1 MGAPLCHFE
10 LMTDDPDKC
19 KAFYGDVFGWEF
31 DDNAMP
37 GYTLIKTGTE
47 PDGGLMKRPA
57 EVPSVA
63 LNTYFLVD
71 DIDAT
76 LEKVKNAGGT
86 VCLPKTP
93 IPDVGDYAFFLD
105 PEGIPVGIFH
115 R

>member
-1 MGAPLCHFE
+1 M
-10 LMTDDPDKC
+10 
-19 KAFYGDVFGWEF
+19 
-31 DDNAMP
+31 
-37 GYTLIKTGTE
+37 
-47 PDGGLMKRPA
+47 
-57 EVPSVA
+57 
-63 LNTYFLVD
+63 D

-86 VCLPKTP
+86 VCLPKTL